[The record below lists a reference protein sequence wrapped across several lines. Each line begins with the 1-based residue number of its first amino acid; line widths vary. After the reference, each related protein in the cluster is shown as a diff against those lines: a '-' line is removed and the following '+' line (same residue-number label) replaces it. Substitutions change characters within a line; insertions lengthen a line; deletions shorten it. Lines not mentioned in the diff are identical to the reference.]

1 MYKLKI
7 NVAALILLGL
17 FSSTAISA
25 EKDSG
30 VCVFGNETVDSVV
43 CYGPTVM
50 KQTIV
55 KGDIK
60 VVGTLRAENI
70 SARNLQ
76 VQGAVELRN
85 TLISQTTKITGT
97 LTATN
102 VEFKQ
107 GIAVESDSVILINT
121 KVNGMV
127 TITSPIHN
135 PYLQVQCGTVITGAV
150 LFDGKAG
157 VIQQTGG
164 TLIGNISNGSKERIE
179 RQCAALSSS

>member
-1 MYKLKI
+1 MGA
-7 NVAALILLGL
+7 VSSAVMAAD
-17 FSSTAISA
+17 
-25 EKDSG
+25 KDTG

-55 KGDIK
+55 KGDVK

-70 SARNLQ
+70 SARNIQ
-76 VQGAVELRN
+76 VQGNAELRN
-85 TLISQTTKITGT
+85 SLISQSAKVVGS
-97 LTATN
+97 LSANN

-107 GIAVESDSVILINT
+107 GVAVESDSVSLNQT

-127 TITSPIHN
+127 TITSPAN
-135 PYLQVQCGTVITGAV
+135 TPYFQVQCNSVVTGAV

-157 VIQQTGG
+157 VIQITGDSLVQG
-164 TLIGNISNGSKERIE
+164 RVSNGAMERVK
-179 RQCAALSSS
+179 RDCAS